1 MIDFDTYTKLEN
13 EWYNQ
18 KQPLVETGKYKEAI
32 SITENYLERLS
43 GDYGQEWSG
52 KLGKQLLTSLINIS
66 HKIKDYDYAL
76 QKCVEL
82 SKIDFNKILGHDGGW
97 AEFYLGATYYEL
109 GNMEKAKE
117 YLLIA
122 KKKSGGRCMSLLGTD
137 KYKQFLKSCEPSKEQ
152 VKMQKA
158 FDKLSKLFK
167 DEEITEDIDL
177 FIKNM
182 VKSGFFSEED
192 MLIGLRNFVEYN
204 YEDCSSKLK
213 SKQLPSILSLYNE
226 VYSNKKEP
234 VNFRKLDAA
243 FHQLAQNG
251 FVVQHAIGNT
261 DDEGFEECKD
271 EAMHH
276 DREAW
281 KSFTITEARRIKQFL
296 GLPEHAGLEGLAK
309 ALQLR
314 FYANINNDE
323 IILGKD
329 NKTLVYR
336 TLECHVQTARKRK
349 QMEYHPCKSVG
360 IIEYSGFAKTIDE
373 RITCECLSCYPDITD
388 NSCCCAW
395 QFTLN
400 E

>member
-213 SKQLPSILSLYNE
+213 SKQLPSFCRFIMKSIPTRKSL
-226 VYSNKKEP
+226 
-234 VNFRKLDAA
+234 
-243 FHQLAQNG
+243 
-251 FVVQHAIGNT
+251 
-261 DDEGFEECKD
+261 
-271 EAMHH
+271 
-276 DREAW
+276 
-281 KSFTITEARRIKQFL
+281 
-296 GLPEHAGLEGLAK
+296 
-309 ALQLR
+309 
-314 FYANINNDE
+314 
-323 IILGKD
+323 
-329 NKTLVYR
+329 
-336 TLECHVQTARKRK
+336 
-349 QMEYHPCKSVG
+349 
-360 IIEYSGFAKTIDE
+360 
-373 RITCECLSCYPDITD
+373 
-388 NSCCCAW
+388 
-395 QFTLN
+395 
-400 E
+400 

>member
-66 HKIKDYDYAL
+66 HKIKDYEYAL

-271 EAMHH
+271 EAIERMDKGEDMVGCCFYTLQALFDMFENESNQLLLSYGNFH
-276 DREAW
+276 DTPDAVEVGNCICTQLKEAGFEVIW
-281 KSFTITEARRIKQFL
+281 NKDVNTKIAVCIEW
-296 GLPEHAGLEGLAK
+296 
-309 ALQLR
+309 
-314 FYANINNDE
+314 
-323 IILGKD
+323 D
-329 NKTLVYR
+329 NKY
-336 TLECHVQTARKRK
+336 LES
-349 QMEYHPCKSVG
+349 E
-360 IIEYSGFAKTIDE
+360 
-373 RITCECLSCYPDITD
+373 
-388 NSCCCAW
+388 
-395 QFTLN
+395 
-400 E
+400 